1 MSDQPASSVSRNRVS
16 TWFGLYS
23 GYLMAAAGAFL
34 FGSKG
39 IYIKLA
45 YGMDADATTLMALR
59 LTLSTPFFL
68 IVGLM
73 TWWQMK
79 RAGTSDSLPRF
90 SARPGLYLKAMAI
103 GILGYW
109 LASFTDFM
117 GLKTLTPQYERLIIF
132 TYPLFV
138 ILLGAAF
145 FGQKLRASALWAF
158 AIAYCGLGL
167 VFVTDL
173 GRSGSGVIVGSVWC
187 LASSVAFALY
197 LLLAK
202 PYIARLTP
210 SLFTSWAMIGAAIA
224 ALIHYFIVHG
234 FAERQFSGPLI
245 QMAFGLAIGATV
257 LPSYLINFALQRISS
272 QANAIISFI
281 NPVFT
286 LLLSWLILKE
296 TITPADVGGTGL
308 VIIGVALYTWL
319 EQRSADKP
327 AA

>member
-1 MSDQPASSVSRNRVS
+1 MSASASPPPSAGPLRS
-16 TWFGLYS
+16 WGTLYG
-23 GYLMAAAGAFL
+23 GYAMAAAGAFL

-45 YGMDADATTLMALR
+45 YGMEADATTLMMLR
-59 LTLSTPFFL
+59 LGLSTPFYLVIGWLTF
-68 IVGLM
+68 
-73 TWWQMK
+73 QKMK
-79 RAGTSDSLPRF
+79 SDGTADALPRL
-90 SARPGLYLKAMAI
+90 SKRPGLYLKAALV
-103 GILGYW
+103 GVLGYW

-117 GLKTLTPQYERLIIF
+117 GLKTLSPQYERLIIF

-145 FGQKLRASALWAF
+145 FGQALKVSALGAF
-158 AIAYCGLGL
+158 AIAYAGLGL

-173 GRSGSGVIVGSVWC
+173 GHYGNGIIVGSLWC
-187 LASSVAFALY
+187 LASSIAFALY

-202 PYIARLTP
+202 PFIARLGA

-224 ALIHYFIVHG
+224 ATIHYFVVHDI
-234 FAERQFSGPLI
+234 SDLNLSWPLMQVVI
-245 QMAFGLAIGATV
+245 GLAIGATV

-272 QANAIISFI
+272 QANAIINFI

-286 LLLSWLILKE
+286 LALSWLILKE
-296 TITPADVGGTGL
+296 RITPADLMGTAL
-308 VIIGVALYTWL
+308 VISGVALYTWM
-319 EQRSADKP
+319 EQHTKK